1 MEFVLIFVTFSWP
14 INFLL
19 RPEFKLNSALGYFT
33 GGTNYAT
40 KYKTPI
46 CGLGIIMALSRL
58 RDPLIRLKCYH
69 IWMSMTCRR
78 NKINDNDFNITIK
91 KTSLNAFLRSSL
103 NTELVIS
110 ILKGITILAAS
121 TPDSIDHIA
130 DSDMLQVK

>member
-1 MEFVLIFVTFSWP
+1 
-14 INFLL
+14 
-19 RPEFKLNSALGYFT
+19 
-33 GGTNYAT
+33 
-40 KYKTPI
+40 
-46 CGLGIIMALSRL
+46 MAISRL

-78 NKINDNDFNITIK
+78 KKINDNDFNITIK

-121 TPDSIDHIA
+121 TSDSIDHIA